1 MDSRSSKSPGR
12 KSRRPPDGPDD
23 FEAGFNDFNQLA
35 LWTAATLAGM
45 ATSMLLSRGPFF
57 RKLMARLYPQRRPI
71 NFDSRPSHA
80 EALPMLA
87 DAIIGS
93 PRETILSVFGP
104 PRSAAINDNID
115 PVQSSYWRA
124 CTWYYPLHRQGR
136 MAMAILFEN
145 DLARA
150 VDFFCAPR
158 TRQN

>member
-1 MDSRSSKSPGR
+1 MDSRSSKSQGR
-12 KSRRPPDGPDD
+12 KSRRPPEGPAD

-71 NFDSRPSHA
+71 SFESRPSHT

-104 PRSAAINDNID
+104 PRSAAIIDNTD
-115 PVQSSYWRA
+115 PAQSSYWQA
-124 CTWYYPLHRQGR
+124 GTWYYPLHQHGR
-136 MAMAILFEN
+136 MAMAILF
-145 DLARA
+145 DKDMARG
-150 VDFFCAPR
+150 VDFFCAPKA
-158 TRQN
+158 QHI